1 MTDPATV
8 AATLEAFVRATGAEG
23 ASALIAAGVVEV
35 DDEGSASFE
44 PTDSPMAE
52 PLDPRDGEP
61 LDLGLAVRKLPPFR
75 VTAETGEVS
84 APMGALEHLAE
95 GIRAVAAAIGGNSV
109 ALVRFPATDGET
121 PFALAARQDEG
132 LVVVIGDE
140 QYEMGAEWP
149 GPISC

>member
-35 DDEGSASFE
+35 DDQGSASFE
-44 PTDSPMAE
+44 PAESPMAE
-52 PLDPRDGEP
+52 PLDPHEGEP

-75 VTAETGEVS
+75 VNAETGEVS
-84 APMGALEHLAE
+84 APLGALEHLAE
-95 GIRAVAAAIGGNSV
+95 GIRAVAGALGGDSV

-121 PFALAARQDEG
+121 PFALAARQGEG

-140 QYEMGAEWP
+140 QYEMGPSWP
-149 GPISC
+149 A

>member
-8 AATLEAFVRATGAEG
+8 AATLDAFVRATGAEG
-23 ASALIAAGVVEV
+23 ASAMIPTGIVEV

-44 PTDSPMAE
+44 PADSPMAE
-52 PLDPRDGEP
+52 PLDPHDGEP
-61 LDLGLAVRKLPPFR
+61 LELGLAVRKLPPFG
-75 VTAETGEVS
+75 VNAETGEVS

-95 GIRAVAAAIGGNSV
+95 GIRAIAGALGDNSV

-121 PFALAARQDEG
+121 PFALAARQGEG

-140 QYEMGAEWP
+140 QYEMDPAWP
-149 GPISC
+149 GPG